1 MAVEDFLDG
10 EVAIAVAATAALSSS
25 RVRKALRRG
34 VVYGLA
40 GVLRAGDA
48 LAATA
53 REAGRAAGPP
63 GAPDPQGTAGTA
75 AGATTDTAGNSG
87 TFPGLVRRG
96 AVSGLARA
104 MTTGEVL
111 AATAR
116 GAARNMQQ
124 ATATVMQE
132 AAAQAQAGGSG
143 SGPPPTQPAIPGEAG
158 EQSEDG
164 VPVVEAGGRAGAA
177 QPTRP
182 AIPGEA
188 DVPGAG
194 GTPAAKADPDA

>member
-10 EVAIAVAATAALSSS
+10 EVAIAVVATAALSSS
-25 RVRKALRRG
+25 RVRTALRRG

-48 LAATA
+48 LASTA

-63 GAPDPQGTAGTA
+63 GAPDPQGAAGTA
-75 AGATTDTAGNSG
+75 AGATTDTAGTSG

-104 MTTGEVL
+104 MTTGEAL
-111 AATAR
+111 ATTAR

-124 ATATVMQE
+124 ATATVVQE
-132 AAAQAQAGGSG
+132 AAAQAKAGGPG
-143 SGPPPTQPAIPGEAG
+143 SGPPPGPPAIQGEAG

-164 VPVVEAGGRAGAA
+164 APVAAGGRAGAA
-177 QPTRP
+177 QPTQP
-182 AIPGEA
+182 AIPSEA

-194 GTPAAKADPDA
+194 GAPVAKTDPDA